1 MASWIFIFI
10 QILVKRI
17 YKMPQII
24 PVYHVLVV
32 TSIIF
37 SIGLYGALSRRNAIG
52 ILMSLELML
61 VAGNINLVAFNNMI
75 GPQYT
80 LQAFSAA
87 QDVLSPVGQIFVIF
101 VITIAA
107 CEVSL
112 GLALIIAMYR
122 HYRSIDIDN
131 INLLKW

>member
-1 MASWIFIFI
+1 MAN
-10 QILVKRI
+10 V
-17 YKMPQII
+17 I
-24 PVYHVLVV
+24 PIYHVLVV
-32 TSIIF
+32 TSIIL

-52 ILMSLELML
+52 ILMALELML
-61 VAGNINLVAFNNMI
+61 VAGNINLVAFNQML

-87 QDVLSPVGQIFVIF
+87 QDVLAPVGQIFVVF

-107 CEVSL
+107 CEVAV

-122 HYRSIDIDN
+122 HYRSIDVDN